1 MSGLLRRGLP
11 AMWKVNPLWAFFSV
25 ALISLGTLVVACRQ
39 VAVGGGRWKGG
50 GMDGGMKAAMNTGPP
65 RPKDWV
71 VQDSLQLA
79 TESEHLNS
87 QAGYASVPP
96 APAKNYHTD
105 SAWTKISSSPVPFI
119 THPNPCQAPSPRPFD
134 GVPRLTDRQRAGMA
148 SREDLR
154 RGELV
159 EWLLRDDSGSQ
170 WRGYSCCIVPQN
182 LPSTASTPTQT
193 ILPPLPPATWLQSFL
208 SSRFTACQSNNPD
221 RLLLG
226 LLPRNEGHDR

>member
-1 MSGLLRRGLP
+1 M
-11 AMWKVNPLWAFFSV
+11 PLSCW
-25 ALISLGTLVVACRQ
+25 
-39 VAVGGGRWKGG
+39 
-50 GMDGGMKAAMNTGPP
+50 P
-65 RPKDWV
+65 
-71 VQDSLQLA
+71 
-79 TESEHLNS
+79 
-87 QAGYASVPP
+87 
-96 APAKNYHTD
+96 PAKNYHAD
-105 SAWTKISSSPVPFI
+105 SARTKISSSPVPFI
-119 THPNPCQAPSPRPFD
+119 THPNPCQAQSPRPFD
-134 GVPRLTDRQRAGMA
+134 GVPCLTDRQRAGMA

-154 RGELV
+154 RGELI

-208 SSRFTACQSNNPD
+208 SSRFTVCQSNNPN